1 MFHLFRKKIGPYV
14 RGVTRLR
21 TLGLGG
27 GCHWCTEAVFD
38 HLRGV
43 HTVEQGFHRSDPPF
57 ESWSEAT
64 RIHWD
69 PDTLPLS
76 TLLEIHLRTHASTSA
91 HSMRGK
97 YRSAVYVGSS
107 AEVEEMRETLAE
119 LQKVFS
125 DPLVTQV
132 LPDRGFRPSD
142 AKFQSYYR
150 TDPERPFCRTYID
163 PKLAMLRREFG
174 SAMR

>member
-43 HTVEQGFHRSDPPF
+43 HTVEQGFHRSDPPD
-57 ESWSEAT
+57 EAWSEAA
-64 RIHWD
+64 RVKWE
-69 PDTLPLS
+69 PDALPLS
-76 TLLEIHLRTHASTSA
+76 VLLEVHIRTHASTSA
-91 HSMRGK
+91 HSLRGK
-97 YRSAVYVGSS
+97 YRSAVYVGSETE
-107 AEVEEMRETLAE
+107 AGEVRDALVE
-119 LQKVFS
+119 LQRDFAK
-125 DPLVTQV
+125 PLVTQV

-142 AKFQSYYR
+142 AKFQDYYR

-174 SAMR
+174 GAMR